1 MRRPGPRPLAA
12 ALGELTRERAPATL
26 LASVQSAWAEV
37 AGPVVAEE
45 SQPVSERDGRVT
57 VECRSAV
64 WAQEL
69 ELLAPELL
77 ERLGERLGGRG
88 RVRSLRFVTSSHTP
102 P

>member
-1 MRRPGPRPLAA
+1 VRRPGPRPLAA
-12 ALGELTRERAPATL
+12 ALAEVTRERAPATL

-45 SQPVSERDGRVT
+45 SQPVSECDGTLT

-77 ERLGERLGGRG
+77 ERLARRLGGPG
-88 RVRSLRFVTSSHTP
+88 RVRRMRFVTKSDRSS
-102 P
+102 